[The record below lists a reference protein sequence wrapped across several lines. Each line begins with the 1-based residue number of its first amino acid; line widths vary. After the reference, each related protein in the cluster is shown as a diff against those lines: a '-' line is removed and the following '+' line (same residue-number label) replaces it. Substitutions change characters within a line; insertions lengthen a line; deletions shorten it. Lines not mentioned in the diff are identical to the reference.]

1 MLRTALEG
9 VRVLDF
15 SQIAA
20 GPACSML
27 LADMGA
33 HVIKVEPPGGD
44 LGRGLGP
51 GWVGA
56 DSALFHA
63 FNRNK
68 QGICLDL
75 KSEEGVAMARRLVA
89 QADVLIES
97 MRPGVME
104 RLGLGYEQL
113 RADHPRLVYC
123 SISAYGQQG
132 PYSHRP
138 GVDGILQADSG
149 LMSIIGVP
157 GAEPCKVQAPVV
169 DVITGHIAC
178 TGVLAKLM
186 QRSRDGEGGH
196 LDVNLMNCAISL
208 QLPSI
213 ASYLS
218 DGALP
223 ARMGSAAP
231 YSAPNE
237 AFETRDGWVMVA
249 AYIGDRWDRL
259 CHVLGRAELIED
271 ERFASSRLRTANRPA
286 LRQELGETFRR
297 QSTAHWLEA
306 LLAQDILC
314 AKVASYEDLMA
325 HPQLHANGTMTS
337 VDVPGQGTLRMPGFP
352 INSLQENALP
362 HRPAPSLGQH
372 TREVLLGCGIGEAEI
387 EALVV
392 RGSVR

>member
-1 MLRTALEG
+1 MLRKALDG
-9 VRVLDF
+9 ICVLDF

-20 GPACSML
+20 GPACSMI

-33 HVIKVEPPGGD
+33 RVIKVEPPGGD

-51 GWVGA
+51 GWIGA
-56 DSALFHA
+56 DSAFFHA

-75 KSEEGVAMARRLVA
+75 KSEAGLAVARRLVA
-89 QADVLIES
+89 QADVLVES
-97 MRPGVME
+97 MRPGVMA

-113 RADHPRLVYC
+113 RAHHPRLIYC

-132 PYSHRP
+132 PYSNRA

-178 TGVLAKLM
+178 TGVLAKLI
-186 QRSRDGEGGH
+186 QRGRDGEGGH
-196 LDVNLMNCAISL
+196 LDVSLMNCAVSL

-218 DGALP
+218 DAVLP
-223 ARMGSAAP
+223 ARIGSAAP

-237 AFETRDGWVMVA
+237 AFETRDGWLMVA

-259 CHVLGRAELIED
+259 CRVLERPELIHD

-286 LRQELGETFRR
+286 LRQELGEAFRR
-297 QSTAHWLEA
+297 HCTAHWLEA

-314 AKVASYEDLMA
+314 AKVASYEDLMT
-325 HPQLHANGTMTS
+325 HPQLQASGAMTS
-337 VDVPGQGTLRMPGFP
+337 VHVCGHGAVRMPGFP
-352 INSLQENALP
+352 INSLEENAMP
-362 HRPAPSLGQH
+362 HRPAPGLGEH
-372 TREVLLGCGIGEAEI
+372 TREVLRACAVADDRID
-387 EALVV
+387 ALMASGAA
-392 RGSVR
+392 R